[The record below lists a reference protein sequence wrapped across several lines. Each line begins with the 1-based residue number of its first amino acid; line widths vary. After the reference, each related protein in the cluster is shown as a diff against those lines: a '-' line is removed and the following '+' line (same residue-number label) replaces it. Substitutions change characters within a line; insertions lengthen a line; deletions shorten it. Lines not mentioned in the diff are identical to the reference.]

1 MRFSNQRFALLLI
14 IPLAVFAHACSQ
26 PDPTATASPEPTPTV
41 ESESPL
47 PVDSP
52 LNSALSSPLPSQ
64 LPTPTPLPA
73 PEPGKG
79 SVTGR
84 ILNAVTGQDV
94 VGIAVYLGTFTSM
107 GSDGGQIVTM
117 RENTSPQ
124 TLSNLGGYFAI
135 SDVEPGTYALI
146 LWTPFNSIVVP
157 DPETG
162 AQYAVTVEAGEITDL
177 GDVVSVLP

>member
-1 MRFSNQRFALLLI
+1 MRFSKQRFALLLI
-14 IPLAVFAHACSQ
+14 VSLTVSAAACSRS
-26 PDPTATASPEPTPTV
+26 DPTASPEPTPTV

-47 PVDSP
+47 PIDSP
-52 LNSALSSPLPSQ
+52 LSSALSSPLPSQ

-79 SVTGR
+79 AVKGR
-84 ILNAVTGQDV
+84 ILNTVTGQDV

-117 RENTSPQ
+117 RENASPH

-135 SDVEPGTYALI
+135 TDVEPGTYALI

-162 AQYAVTVEAGEITDL
+162 AEYAVTVEAGEITDL
-177 GDVVSVLP
+177 GDVVSALP